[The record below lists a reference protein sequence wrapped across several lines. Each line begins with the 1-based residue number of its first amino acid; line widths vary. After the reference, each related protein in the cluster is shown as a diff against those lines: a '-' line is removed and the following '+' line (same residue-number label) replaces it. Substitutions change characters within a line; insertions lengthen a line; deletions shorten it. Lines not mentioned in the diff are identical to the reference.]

1 MQAYNQ
7 LKEEIR
13 QLLVRTQTMLI
24 GAIIIAPIIFVTE
37 FGPPLV
43 RMLQAGS
50 GLQENYA
57 GQVTS
62 QYIVKLLKAASDYTF
77 SKSIIVFIIWA
88 AVGLLAYFAVISFVR
103 WAMSVTN
110 EIIVDTQYSK
120 PAAAKLLVKH
130 FGAKF
135 LVALVFVGF
144 LAVGFLYLI
153 PYWMDMMRIFVYDMS
168 WVNSSLL
175 LLGLLGFTTTIY
187 ALWSFAYLT
196 WLYEE
201 S

>member
-1 MQAYNQ
+1 MQAYTQ

-13 QLLVRTQTMLI
+13 QLMVRTQVMLI
-24 GAIIIAPIIFVTE
+24 GAIIIAPILFIIE
-37 FGPPLV
+37 FGPPLI

-62 QYIVKLLKAASDYTF
+62 QYIVNILKVASDYSF

-88 AVGLLAYFAVISFVR
+88 IVGLLAYFAVISFVR
-103 WAMSVTN
+103 WALSVSN

-120 PAAAKLLVKH
+120 SQAAKLLIAH
-130 FGAKF
+130 FGQKF

-144 LAVGFLYLI
+144 LVAGVIYLI

-168 WVNSSLL
+168 WINSSLL
-175 LLGLLGFTTTIY
+175 LLGLLGFTATIY